1 MEITNVKGSKKAA
14 IDRTTPAKY
23 LQIEQLQ
30 QSFRLH
36 HPSLKIK
43 TILLYQIRHF
53 SLLLRRPPTLKVVQ
67 ISLNVPSKMETSN
80 KSIKSQRKI
89 SRSSQVLC
97 KKREQN
103 LLSPKFQQLK
113 RLKSHQFNCL
123 AFHTRLA
130 IYLRKI
136 GRKTQSVTDKK
147 PYN

>member
-14 IDRTTPAKY
+14 IGRTTPAKY
-23 LQIEQLQ
+23 LQEEQLQ

-80 KSIKSQRKI
+80 KSIKS
-89 SRSSQVLC
+89 
-97 KKREQN
+97 
-103 LLSPKFQQLK
+103 
-113 RLKSHQFNCL
+113 
-123 AFHTRLA
+123 
-130 IYLRKI
+130 
-136 GRKTQSVTDKK
+136 
-147 PYN
+147 